1 MRQVRRARTAHRRA
15 AELER
20 AADDADEA
28 QVGLKFAEFNMNVP
42 HLFREHLPYT
52 IKMLYGTITEAGKS
66 KNEVT
71 NNALMDAFCTNARAL
86 LEFFEKEHKRKAYT
100 DNNYIAFS
108 DQQAAKKIRKRLN
121 CQVAHLIYGGRY
133 TDPVAKINGRE
144 RFQIY
149 KLLRTAIETFNA
161 HLKDNQLV
169 LPCLPALTIHG
180 IKTASSTSSLSS
192 LHLDVVSSNR
202 SAFTPRGIW
211 TYVVELVRR
220 DPGQDA

>member
-1 MRQVRRARTAHRRA
+1 
-15 AELER
+15 
-20 AADDADEA
+20 
-28 QVGLKFAEFNMNVP
+28 MNAP

-86 LEFFEKEHKRKAYT
+86 VEFFEKEHKRKAYT
-100 DNNYIAFS
+100 DNKYIAFS

-121 CQVAHLIYGGRY
+121 RQVAHLIYGGRY
-133 TDPVAKINGRE
+133 TDPVAKINGSE

-169 LPCLPALTIHG
+169 LPCLPALTIRG